1 MIVYH
6 ASKKGFIHDVFNG
19 TIADDIDHAFLLHL
33 GRHTSPN
40 EKLSWKNSMMHMYKV
55 INTPEIPDSSSIA
68 IEYQIPL
75 TSKRID
81 FIISGVDDNR
91 HSNIIIIELKQWEQA
106 KLSQK
111 SGIIQTRFQHG
122 ESETAHPS
130 YQAWSYAYML
140 QNYNETVREQNIQL
154 LPCAFLHNY
163 QEDHIISHQCYTEYI
178 DKAPLFLKATG

>member
-6 ASKKGFIHDVFNG
+6 ASKKEFINDVFNG

-33 GRHTSPN
+33 GRNTSPN

-55 INTPEIPDSSSIA
+55 VNTSDIPDTSTIA

-81 FIISGVDDNR
+81 FIISGADENQR
-91 HSNIIIIELKQWEQA
+91 SNIVIIELKQWEQA

-122 ESETAHPS
+122 ESETAHLPTRLGRMPICFKTIMKQYVNRTS
-130 YQAWSYAYML
+130 NSCL
-140 QNYNETVREQNIQL
+140 VRFYITIKR
-154 LPCAFLHNY
+154 
-163 QEDHIISHQCYTEYI
+163 II
-178 DKAPLFLKATG
+178 LFLMNAMLNILRKHLFF

>member
-1 MIVYH
+1 
-6 ASKKGFIHDVFNG
+6 
-19 TIADDIDHAFLLHL
+19 
-33 GRHTSPN
+33 
-40 EKLSWKNSMMHMYKV
+40 MMHMYKV
-55 INTPEIPDSSSIA
+55 VNTSDIPDTSTIA

-81 FIISGVDDNR
+81 FIISGADENQR
-91 HSNIIIIELKQWEQA
+91 SNIVIIELKQWEQA

-140 QNYNETVREQNIQL
+140 QNYNETVREQDIQL
-154 LPCAFLHNY
+154 LPCAFY
-163 QEDHIISHQCYTEYI
+163 ITIKRII
-178 DKAPLFLKATG
+178 LFLMNAMLNILRKHLFF